1 MVLHRT
7 SLTNHQWL
15 TFRHVRP
22 GTFDFVL
29 VGTDNGPV
37 DEATLVLPVAM
48 AHSTSAEQGH
58 MVNTAVT
65 AMIDTAERPLVY
77 D

>member
-1 MVLHRT
+1 MDKFDQAPMV
-7 SLTNHQWL
+7 
-15 TFRHVRP
+15 RHARP

-29 VGTDNGPV
+29 VVGTDNGPV
-37 DEATLVLPVAM
+37 DEAILVLPVAM